1 MCTQAS
7 EPTVQ
12 SALVVLIA
20 EPDPPAAALATAAAK
35 AEALAARFGARI
47 MRVHTAAEAVGAL
60 ASAAARDEGCGEV
73 RVRVRVRGL
82 RTSECRSA
90 HDLTALA
97 EGP

>member
-73 RVRVRVRGL
+73 RVRVRGL
-82 RTSECRSA
+82 RNERVPVGQRTYS
-90 HDLTALA
+90 ALA

>member
-7 EPTVQ
+7 EPTIQ

-47 MRVHTAAEAVGAL
+47 MHEHTAAEAVGAL

-73 RVRVRVRGL
+73 RMRGL
-82 RTSECRSA
+82 RNE
-90 HDLTALA
+90 
-97 EGP
+97 

>member
-20 EPDPPAAALATAAAK
+20 EPDPPAAAHATAAAK

-73 RVRVRVRGL
+73 RVRGL
-82 RTSECRSA
+82 RNERVPVGQRAYS
-90 HDLTALA
+90 ALA

>member
-7 EPTVQ
+7 EPTIQ

-20 EPDPPAAALATAAAK
+20 EPDPPAAAAHATAAAK

-73 RVRVRVRGL
+73 RVRVRGL